1 MINKLRGVYRLF
13 IFIGVVCFHICRV
26 FFMILVKGNNEERAM
41 IIRMECLAQAARLVG
56 IQTEV
61 HGTIPRN
68 GGLLVCNHRSYIDP
82 VLIMGHIPAIPIA
95 KIQVRKWPVI
105 GFGLKLTGMLFVDR
119 GSENGRRQTKADMT
133 KALLENK
140 AIINYAEGTTHT
152 KPQTIE
158 FKKAMFYEAAN
169 SKFPIY
175 PVAIEYENTTTAFIG
190 EDTFLPHFIKCFS
203 QKVVKARISYGPK
216 LIGENAEELLKS
228 TKDWID
234 HELIHLRKGWYP

>member
-1 MINKLRGVYRLF
+1 MLF
-13 IFIGVVCFHICRV
+13 T
-26 FFMILVKGNNEERAM
+26 KGKDEKRAM
-41 IIRMECLAQAARLVG
+41 IIRMECLAQASRLVG

-61 HGTIPRN
+61 HGRLPIG

-82 VLIMGHIPAIPIA
+82 VLIMGSIPAIPIA
-95 KIQVRKWPVI
+95 KIQVSKWPVI

-119 GSENGRRQTKADMT
+119 ESEEGRRQTKTDMT
-133 KALLENK
+133 KTLLNNK

-152 KPQTIE
+152 ESQTIE

-175 PVAIEYENTTTAFIG
+175 PVAIEYENTTAAFIG
-190 EDTFLPHFIKCFS
+190 KDTFLSHFIKCFS

-216 LIGENAEELLKS
+216 IIGDNAEEILKS

-234 HELIHLRKGWYP
+234 HELVNLRKDWY